1 MPNQPLRLSE
11 HTSCGT
17 SCKNAKDKSNN
28 TTLLAIRS
36 SEDADDS
43 SGRGSRCSSE
53 KDSGYSD
60 GSDWHHTDV
69 EDQQSNKNQSRA
81 SERAQASQPGKNQQ
95 LGQRNPGIVPSIPAG
110 HDHPPICIFKDM
122 VLKQQP
128 SVIQRTG
135 QLLWRNNTRESSFSA
150 TPHMILFQQPRL
162 FPDTL
167 QLHKPSPQ
175 GSNVTG
181 KKVNGSYIPILNSY
195 PRIAPHPSKKPPD
208 KSSLNP
214 ESQSLSKRVCTDPKT
229 KDTPVT
235 QGLPEKHFHKQPKS
249 AACTASSSTRG
260 GQSSTASASTNQG
273 SPSVSALQAT
283 SAFLASRG
291 HHKDSATSTR
301 HRRFLNTV
309 EILRQSGLLDIT
321 LRTKELLRQSTAT
334 DRGIAQ
340 LRQHT
345 ELLCQAAGNP
355 SGVTGWE
362 HVHTVMDESG
372 SYPELMAAQNLRSP
386 CHPDSA
392 SQPQRHTDGLQAAET
407 SKPSQSPTHEP
418 APDQDCVALHQS
430 ASEQDRQLKA
440 SEKRSDTVAFMP
452 PDSSTG

>member
-1 MPNQPLRLSE
+1 MPNQQPRLSE

-28 TTLLAIRS
+28 TTLLAMRG

-81 SERAQASQPGKNQQ
+81 GEHSQASQPG
-95 LGQRNPGIVPSIPAG
+95 LSQRNPGSVSSIPAG
-110 HDHPPICIFKDM
+110 RDRPPIYIFKDM
-122 VLKQQP
+122 VLQQANRQP

-135 QLLWRNNTRESSFSA
+135 QLLWRNGIRESSFA
-150 TPHMILFQQPRL
+150 AAPHMILFQQPRL
-162 FPDTL
+162 VPDTL
-167 QLHKPSPQ
+167 QLHKPSFQ
-175 GSNVTG
+175 RSNVTG
-181 KKVNGSYIPILNSY
+181 KKVNGSYSPILNSY

-208 KSSLNP
+208 KSSVTA
-214 ESQSLSKRVCTDPKT
+214 ESQSLSKRVCTDPQT
-229 KDTPVT
+229 NDTSVT
-235 QGLPEKHFHKQPKS
+235 QGLPEQHFHKQPKS
-249 AACTASSSTRG
+249 AASASSSSARD
-260 GQSSTASASTNQG
+260 GQSSSVSASTNQG
-273 SPSVSALQAT
+273 SPSVSAQQAT
-283 SAFLASRG
+283 PAFLASRG
-291 HHKDSATSTR
+291 HHKDSTASSR

-340 LRQHT
+340 LRQHA
-345 ELLCQAAGNP
+345 ELLCRAAADPG
-355 SGVTGWE
+355 GAAGWE
-362 HVHTVMDESG
+362 HVHGVMDESG
-372 SYPELMAAQNLRSP
+372 SYPDLRAAPDLRSP
-386 CHPDSA
+386 PHPDSA
-392 SQPQRHTDGLQAAET
+392 SRPQSDTDALQAAET
-407 SKPSQSPTHEP
+407 SSPSPPP
-418 APDQDCVALHQS
+418 AQDGVPDQDCAASHQS
-430 ASEQDRQLKA
+430 ASEQDRKLKA
-440 SEKRSDTVAFMP
+440 GEKCSDTVAVTP